1 MKRFLIVSLILALSL
16 TLAFAGNYK
25 IGFFAPLTGW
35 AAADGSSALQGAE
48 LGIEYV
54 YSHGGVNGNKL
65 ELIHYDDAMNTAQA
79 VSIAYKLVQQDHV
92 LVAISGSY
100 SSTTRA
106 AAGIYQMLGIP
117 MISAY
122 AVHPQITKVGN
133 LIFRVGT
140 LATVEGR
147 AGAYFAVKTLGAKR
161 IAVLTIDNDFGS
173 SLTQGFVEEAKKL
186 GAQIVYTTKYP
197 IGETEFRTIL
207 DALKNSKPDVIYATA
222 YYAEASHIVYQAKQL
237 GIYVPII
244 GQEGYD
250 SPKFIQLSKD
260 NASNGTLITTDLN
273 RNSSK
278 PIVQWFLKT
287 YKEKYGISADM
298 VSASTF
304 DAVQVAARGL
314 KNGTTAD
321 KIREGIL
328 SIKSLQT
335 SVTDIEHY
343 TKSRE
348 VYRPLTVQIVLA
360 GKFHSFYEITEPSI
374 LNPEK

>member
-1 MKRFLIVSLILALSL
+1 MKKFLMVSLILALSL
-16 TLAFAGNYK
+16 TLAFAGSYK
-25 IGFFAPLTGW
+25 VGFFAPLTGW
-35 AAADGSSALQGAE
+35 AAADGSSALHGAE
-48 LGIEYV
+48 LAVEYV
-54 YSHGGVNGNKL
+54 NNHGGVNGNKL

-106 AAGIYQMLGIP
+106 AAGIYQMLGVP

-222 YYAEASHIVYQAKQL
+222 YYAEAAHIVYQAKQL

-250 SPKFIQLSKD
+250 SPKFVQLSKD

-273 RNSSK
+273 RDNSK

-287 YKEKYGISADM
+287 YKEKYGIAADM
-298 VSASTF
+298 VSASAF
-304 DAVQVAARGL
+304 DAVQVAAEGL

-321 KIREGIL
+321 KIRGGIL

-343 TKSRE
+343 TKNRE

-360 GKFHSFYEITEPSI
+360 GKFRFFREVTDPNI

>member
-1 MKRFLIVSLILALSL
+1 MKKFLAFSLILVLSL
-16 TLAFAGNYK
+16 TLVFAGTYK

-35 AAADGSSALQGAE
+35 AAADGSSALRGAE
-48 LGIEYV
+48 LAVKYINDN
-54 YSHGGVNGNKL
+54 GGVNGNNLKL
-65 ELIHYDDAMNTAQA
+65 IYYDDAMNTAQA
-79 VSIAYKLVQQDHV
+79 VSIAFKLIQQDHV
-92 LVAISGSY
+92 LIAVSGSY

-106 AAGIYQMLGIP
+106 AAGIYQRLGIP

-122 AVHPQITKVGN
+122 AVLPQITKVGN

-147 AGAYFAVKTLGAKR
+147 AGAYLAVKILGAKR
-161 IAVLTIDNDFGS
+161 IAVLNIDNDFGT
-173 SLTQGFVEEAKKL
+173 SLTKGFIEEAKKL
-186 GAQIVYTTKYP
+186 GAKIVYLTKYP
-197 IGETEFRTIL
+197 IGETQFRTIL
-207 DALKNSKPDVIYATA
+207 GALKKSKPDVIYATA
-222 YYAEASHIVYQAKQL
+222 YYAEASHIVFQAKQL

-250 SPKFIQLSKD
+250 SPKFIQLSED
-260 NASNGTLITTDLN
+260 GSYNGTLITTDLN
-273 RNSSK
+273 RDSSK

-298 VSASTF
+298 VSASAF
-304 DAVQVAARGL
+304 DAVQVAAVGL
-314 KNGTTAD
+314 KNGTTPD

-328 SIKSLQT
+328 SIKSLKT

-348 VYRPLTVQIVLA
+348 VFRPLTVQIVLA
-360 GKFHSFYEITEPSI
+360 GRFNFFREITDPDV
-374 LNPEK
+374 LNPER